1 MATIPLPPDFK
12 DLLRLLRTEGV
23 RYLLVGGYAVSYHGY
38 PRGTAD
44 MDVWYVPSTDNAQ
57 RLARALIQF
66 GFSAATIRAEMFESV
81 GEIFRMGVPPFRIE
95 LISRVSGL
103 EFEECYARRIDEVI
117 DGILISIVSEVD
129 LIKNKEAAGRTKD
142 KADLE
147 ELLRIQQRR
156 NSQG

>member
-1 MATIPLPPDFK
+1 
-12 DLLRLLRTEGV
+12 
-23 RYLLVGGYAVSYHGY
+23 
-38 PRGTAD
+38 
-44 MDVWYVPSTDNAQ
+44 MDVWYVPSPDNAQ

-66 GFSAATIRAEMFESV
+66 GFSAATIRPEMFESV

-117 DGILISIVSEVD
+117 DGILISIVSESD

-147 ELLRIQQRR
+147 ELLRIQRQR